1 MTAADGN
8 AVIVELSGIPG
19 AGKSYLARELVRVL
33 ASEGR
38 VVDAPLDAVSP
49 SLGTAR
55 RVVRKLGLAAV
66 EAMRDPVAAARLVL
80 AIARSGQPVRD
91 LVHRSQNWLVVR
103 ALLRRCRR
111 RPGIH
116 VFDQG
121 LVQELCSIGLRGRWQ
136 ECLDAAAP
144 GSRSLAADLIV
155 RVVVPV
161 PTATARLAN
170 RDGAQSRVEALEP
183 AEQDRVLRWQA
194 EQLDDIERAWL
205 ERYGDERGVRRIV
218 LDNDG
223 ASVDAAIERVVEQL
237 R

>member
-1 MTAADGN
+1 VTAAN
-8 AVIVELSGIPG
+8 RKAVIVELSGIPG
-19 AGKSYLARELVRVL
+19 AGKSFVARELVRVL
-33 ASEGR
+33 ASESR

-55 RVVRKLGLAAV
+55 RVIRKLGLAAV
-66 EAMRDPVAAARLVL
+66 EAVRDPVAAARLVL
-80 AIARSGQPVRD
+80 AIARSGQSVRD

-103 ALLRRCRR
+103 ALLRRSRR

-121 LVQELCSIGLRGRWQ
+121 LVQELCSIGFRGRWQ
-136 ECLDAAAP
+136 ACLDAAAP
-144 GSRSLAADLIV
+144 GSHGLGPDLIV
-155 RVVVPV
+155 RVVAPV

-170 RDGAQSRVEALEP
+170 RDGAQSRVEALDP

-223 ASVDAAIERVVEQL
+223 APLDAAIERVVEQL